1 MGHAGARDPRARP
14 GGRPRK
20 TDMREVLN
28 AIFYI
33 THEGCTWRAL
43 PHDFP
48 PWRTVY
54 NYFDAWKRDGT
65 WDRIIDIL
73 RVRLRAAAGR
83 PTSPRVACIDSQSV
97 KTAGGGQEVG
107 TDGGKRVC
115 GRKRHIVVDTMGLL
129 LAVVVT
135 AAHVDDAAAAQRLF
149 AQMPSKEFYRLEQV
163 QADNKYHNYD
173 LYRWLRVH
181 HRGYEVVVISRA
193 RGAAVRAAEEPLGG
207 GADLRLVGA
216 VSAVEQ
222 GLRAHAELERGGGED
237 RSDSSLPP
245 PALPR
250 PGLREPTLPVRGTS
264 PETRRLRLL
273 EQTLRIR
280 LRLRLHLRLQ
290 RRSAPRKSR
299 SCWRC
304 QTTPALRARSSSSIR
319 GRRPT
324 SRPSSC
330 HPSRSRRGS
339 TLTPPVSRSASRVP
353 CPTAS
358 ASSSI
363 SVAILPTRRRS
374 TLCTTRP
381 HDPGAEL
388 VGTGDAILATQVT
401 PPHPAPISATAT
413 SLPVRSAVVIPAVP
427 FVAAIGNEQVLVT
440 GAEAGYRATF
450 GTVWTV
456 TRGYNNTTATDHN
469 LGDSV
474 FLNAITNHVNQILA
488 ALSNQRK
495 TSP

>member
-1 MGHAGARDPRARP
+1 MKRQRYPTDITEAQWAMLEPEIPAPRP

-250 PGLREPTLPVRGTS
+250 PGLREPTLPVRETS

-273 EQTLRIR
+273 EQTL
-280 LRLRLHLRLQ
+280 
-290 RRSAPRKSR
+290 S
-299 SCWRC
+299 
-304 QTTPALRARSSSSIR
+304 
-319 GRRPT
+319 
-324 SRPSSC
+324 
-330 HPSRSRRGS
+330 
-339 TLTPPVSRSASRVP
+339 
-353 CPTAS
+353 
-358 ASSSI
+358 
-363 SVAILPTRRRS
+363 
-374 TLCTTRP
+374 
-381 HDPGAEL
+381 
-388 VGTGDAILATQVT
+388 
-401 PPHPAPISATAT
+401 
-413 SLPVRSAVVIPAVP
+413 
-427 FVAAIGNEQVLVT
+427 
-440 GAEAGYRATF
+440 
-450 GTVWTV
+450 
-456 TRGYNNTTATDHN
+456 
-469 LGDSV
+469 
-474 FLNAITNHVNQILA
+474 
-488 ALSNQRK
+488 
-495 TSP
+495 

>member
-1 MGHAGARDPRARP
+1 MLEPEIPAPRP

-181 HRGYEVVVISRA
+181 HRGYEVVVISPR

-273 EQTLRIR
+273 EQTLNRIG
-280 LRLRLHLRLQ
+280 
-290 RRSAPRKSR
+290 RKS
-299 SCWRC
+299 SV
-304 QTTPALRARSSSSIR
+304 ALHALVGASLPTIAGGEAAGAAFAGRLCTISSDSTKPSVYFGWIECVRGNSSIVAPE
-319 GRRPT
+319 PT
-324 SRPSSC
+324 N
-330 HPSRSRRGS
+330 RS
-339 TLTPPVSRSASRVP
+339 L
-353 CPTAS
+353 
-358 ASSSI
+358 I
-363 SVAILPTRRRS
+363 KSVAL
-374 TLCTTRP
+374 L
-381 HDPGAEL
+381 
-388 VGTGDAILATQVT
+388 
-401 PPHPAPISATAT
+401 
-413 SLPVRSAVVIPAVP
+413 
-427 FVAAIGNEQVLVT
+427 
-440 GAEAGYRATF
+440 
-450 GTVWTV
+450 
-456 TRGYNNTTATDHN
+456 
-469 LGDSV
+469 
-474 FLNAITNHVNQILA
+474 
-488 ALSNQRK
+488 K
-495 TSP
+495 